1 MRGVVGDD
9 HRFYKKNGLYDF
21 PQRDLGKQV
30 FNLSMG
36 MAFKLKPVRMQA
48 FERMPE
54 MYIQLHKQI
63 VKSGKE

>member
-1 MRGVVGDD
+1 MVGDD
-9 HRFYKKNGLYDF
+9 HRFYKKNKLYDF
-21 PQRDLGKQV
+21 PQRDLGRQV
-30 FNLSMG
+30 FNLGMG
-36 MAFKLKPVRMQA
+36 IAFKLKTVRMQA